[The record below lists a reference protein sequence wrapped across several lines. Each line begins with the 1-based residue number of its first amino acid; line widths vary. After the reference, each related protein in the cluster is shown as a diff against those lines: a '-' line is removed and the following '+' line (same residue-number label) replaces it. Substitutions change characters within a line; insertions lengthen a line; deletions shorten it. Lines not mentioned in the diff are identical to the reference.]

1 MNNHI
6 GLSKLL
12 FLLLIFISL
21 LEAKV
26 GVLKK
31 VVDGDTLHF
40 NTNNKKVKSRIE
52 YIDTP
57 ESSNNSKNKKDV
69 SKCNNVSEQDMK
81 SAGKS
86 ATRYDKR
93 LLKLNTEYE
102 YETKGKDRYGRYICV
117 VKNGDTTFNEQM
129 VTGGYASIFRFY
141 MNKEELTYY
150 EDLLLIMEI
159 FG

>member
-1 MNNHI
+1 
-6 GLSKLL
+6 
-12 FLLLIFISL
+12 
-21 LEAKV
+21 
-26 GVLKK
+26 
-31 VVDGDTLHF
+31 
-40 NTNNKKVKSRIE
+40 
-52 YIDTP
+52 
-57 ESSNNSKNKKDV
+57 
-69 SKCNNVSEQDMK
+69 MK

-86 ATRYDKR
+86 ATKYAKS

-150 EDLLLIMEI
+150 EDLLQTAKRNKVGMWNNRFEVMECLDEAREL
-159 FG
+159 